1 MRVSRSLRIGIAA
14 GMVVV
19 FGALSPATSPAQS
32 SSRAV
37 PFVFIGT
44 AAECGGPAGSH
55 IVTAAWL
62 GGMGLPDNGGLNSPN
77 PSTANDPHMGLLL
90 SKNGPTTDCSSAG
103 ATITNPPR
111 TITEL
116 NFDYRNGTHC
126 GAGAPRFNVVS
137 TAGFRYFLG
146 CAHGLHTPAT
156 QDPTQWTHVEFSA
169 AACVADPSCVTPAA
183 VAPPTPPAPP
193 FVFGTTTIR
202 SISIVFDEGTDTTGT
217 EDPNGVGLVVM
228 DNISINNQVIRSG
241 SGIADGTQGGRG
253 KNKDGGDKQ
262 DGKDDG
268 KDDGD
273 KDD

>member
-1 MRVSRSLRIGIAA
+1 
-14 GMVVV
+14 MVIV

-44 AAECGGPAGSH
+44 AAECGGPPGSD

-90 SKNGPTTDCSSAG
+90 SKNGPTADCSSAG

-146 CAHGLHTPAT
+146 CGHGLHTPAT

-169 AACVADPSCVTPAA
+169 AACVADPSCVSPAA
-183 VAPPTPPAPP
+183 AAAPP

-202 SISIVFDEGTDTTGT
+202 SISIVYDEGTEVIGT

-253 KNKDGGDKQ
+253 KNKDGDDRGNGGGDKQ
-262 DGKDDG
+262 GGNNDD
-268 KDDGD
+268 
-273 KDD
+273 